1 MIDARSQRWGRV
13 QEWEGEG
20 QWAAGNPLPDVRT
33 MSRGLLAFGPAPYAS
48 YTGKG
53 AAV

>member
-1 MIDARSQRWGRV
+1 MGAA

-20 QWAAGNPLPDVRT
+20 QWAAGKAPLSVRT
-33 MSRGLLAFGPAPYAS
+33 MSRGLLAFGPTPYAS
-48 YTGKG
+48 YMGKG